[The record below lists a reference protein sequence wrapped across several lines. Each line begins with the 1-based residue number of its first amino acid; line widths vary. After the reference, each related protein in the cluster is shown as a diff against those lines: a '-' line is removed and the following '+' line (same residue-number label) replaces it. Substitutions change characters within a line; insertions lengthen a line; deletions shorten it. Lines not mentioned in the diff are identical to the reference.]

1 VLSIRRVS
9 LRRADLSTPAP
20 RALVDLVEHA
30 TSHANPVPDFLAACA
45 AEEGKLQRLKSDLVE
60 TIADLVREEGELSAA
75 LRTEKTALRDIDARL
90 KTQLR
95 RVQQSLLVS
104 LQSLLE
110 RRAEIE
116 RHALLADQIVRMQ
129 SLRDEPTSEGASSTA
144 DPSDYTDHAPAYA
157 LDELAKE
164 IEGHLREWQFSEPC
178 PST

>member
-1 VLSIRRVS
+1 
-9 LRRADLSTPAP
+9 
-20 RALVDLVEHA
+20 VEHA

-60 TIADLVREEGELSAA
+60 TIADLVREEGELSTALRTEKTA